1 MIVDFDNIKETVIR
15 NFYGGEKQ
23 LCAKMYVDDK
33 NKIYLCRLVSGAS
46 IGEHT
51 HETGSEVIFIL
62 SGSGKAITDGIE
74 ERLSA
79 GMCHYCEKGHTHQLI
94 NDGTEDLVFQAVVP
108 QQ

>member
-33 NKIYLCRLVSGAS
+33 NKILRGRLVPGAS

-62 SGSGKAITDGIE
+62 SGSGKPLRTALKSAFPPECVITAK
-74 ERLSA
+74 RPYPPMA
-79 GMCHYCEKGHTHQLI
+79 YQ
-94 NDGTEDLVFQAVVP
+94 
-108 QQ
+108 